1 MKTSMLQTIREKFTG
16 WIAALIIGAISIALV
31 ISFGNMNQTP
41 LEEDVVITVNDKEIT
56 LIDYREEYTN
66 QLLQFQEVFGDEIP
80 ESLEFTIQESATENL
95 IMKTLLK
102 DYVDTQGYRVSPE
115 FVAELITS
123 NPNFQLGEGFNR
135 QNYEAILTSQGIS
148 QSKYENDLRIQL
160 QIDQLRRALIES
172 SFITPSEFRKFV
184 ELQMEARSGQFL
196 MIPSSNYADQVSL
209 GNEEISAFYSQN
221 TNSFMTQEE
230 IDVEYLSI
238 DIEEIAQDIKISD
251 SDVEQYYNENIDR
264 FRSNEERK
272 SSHILISF
280 DDEVIDDAAL
290 EQIKNIQERIK
301 AGESFESL
309 AQEFSD
315 DGGSAANGGDLGW
328 AEPGLFVPEFDQVLF
343 ALKVGEIS
351 DPVKTQ
357 FGYHIIRLDDLK
369 EGRKKEF
376 AEIEEELTTEY
387 SKLLAEDRLY
397 ELAEQLDDLALQAF
411 NELDSVAEE
420 LALDLNQISAITRNG
435 SSFLNQEPELID
447 ILFSP
452 SSVEQFENTP
462 VYEFNNSIIVAR
474 VIGHRLP
481 EIKSLSDVEDEIK
494 SLLTVQKSIQIANEE
509 AKKMLT
515 DLSSGITISEL
526 SDLNTLELKEFDDIR
541 RNDDVLP
548 RGLMD
553 GLFST
558 LKANIDNNHF
568 TTVTVG
574 EDVYLFEVLR
584 INPGKLDDFNDQE
597 RDSGKIALAEQ
608 LGSNELAS
616 FAKQLREN
624 AVVEINPNLFSDA
637 YDL

>member
-1 MKTSMLQTIREKFTG
+1 MLQTIREKFTG
-16 WIAALIIGAISIALV
+16 WIAALIIGAISVALV

-56 LIDYREEYTN
+56 LIDYREEYTS
-66 QLLQFQEVFGDEIP
+66 QLLQFQEVFGNEIP

-95 IMKTLLK
+95 IMKTLLN
-102 DYVDTQGYRVSPE
+102 DYVDAHGYRVSPE
-115 FVAELITS
+115 FVAELITN

-135 QNYEAILTSQGIS
+135 ENYQAILTSQGVS
-148 QSKYENDLRIQL
+148 QSQYENDLRIQL
-160 QIDQLRRALIES
+160 QINQLRRGLIES

-184 ELQMEARSGQFL
+184 ELQMEERSGQYML
-196 MIPSSNYADQVSL
+196 IPSSNYADQVIL
-209 GNEEISAFYSQN
+209 DNQEINTFYTEN
-221 TNSFMTQEE
+221 TSSFMTEEE

-238 DIEEIAQDIKISD
+238 DIEDIVQDIEYSK
-251 SDVEQYYNENIDR
+251 SDVEQYYKENIDR

-290 EQIKNIQERIK
+290 EQINNIQERVK
-301 AGESFESL
+301 AGESFEAL

-343 ALKVGEIS
+343 ALEIGDIS

-376 AEIEEELTTEY
+376 AEIEEELTNEY

-397 ELAEQLDDLALQAF
+397 DLAEQLDDLALQAF
-411 NELDSVAEE
+411 NELDSVADA
-420 LALDLNQISAITRNG
+420 LALDLNQISAITRKG
-435 SSFLNQEPELID
+435 SSFLNQQPELID

-474 VIGHRLP
+474 VKGHRLP
-481 EIKSLSDVEDEIK
+481 ETKSLSDVEDEITN
-494 SLLTVQKSIQIANEE
+494 LLIVQNSIEIANEE
-509 AKKMLT
+509 AANIIRE
-515 DLSSGITISEL
+515 LSSGKTMTEL
-526 SDLNTLELKEFDDIR
+526 SDLYQLELKAFDELK
-541 RNDDVLP
+541 RNDDALP
-548 RGLMD
+548 RTVMD
-553 GLFST
+553 AVFTT
-558 LKANIDNNHF
+558 LKTNIDNNHYS
-568 TTVTVG
+568 TVSM
-574 EDVYLFEVLR
+574 DKNVYVFEVLQL
-584 INPGKLDDFNDQE
+584 NPGKLEDFNDQE

-616 FAKQLREN
+616 FAKELREN

>member
-1 MKTSMLQTIREKFTG
+1 MLQTIREKFTG

-56 LIDYREEYTN
+56 LIDYREEYTS

-95 IMKTLLK
+95 IMKTLLN
-102 DYVDTQGYRVSPE
+102 DYVDAQGYRVSPE

-135 QNYEAILTSQGIS
+135 ENYQAILTSQGVS
-148 QSKYENDLRIQL
+148 QSQYENDLRIQL
-160 QIDQLRRALIES
+160 QINQLRRGLIES

-184 ELQMEARSGQFL
+184 ELQMEERSGQYL
-196 MIPSSNYADQVSL
+196 LIPSTNYADQVIL
-209 GNEEISAFYSQN
+209 DNEEVSTFYTEN
-221 TNSFMTQEE
+221 TNSFMTEEE

-238 DIEEIAQDIKISD
+238 DIEDIAQGIEYSK
-251 SDVEQYYNENIDR
+251 SDVEQYYKENIDR

-290 EQIKNIQERIK
+290 EQIKNIQERVK
-301 AGESFESL
+301 AGESFEAL

-343 ALKVGEIS
+343 ALEIGDIS

-376 AEIEEELTTEY
+376 AEIEEELTNEY
-387 SKLLAEDRLY
+387 SKLLAEDQLY
-397 ELAEQLDDLALQAF
+397 DLAEQLDDLALQAF
-411 NELDSVAEE
+411 NELDSVADE

-435 SSFLNQEPELID
+435 SSFLNQQPELID

-474 VIGHRLP
+474 VIDHRLP
-481 EIKSLSDVEDEIK
+481 ETKSLSDVEDEIT
-494 SLLTVQKSIQIANEE
+494 SLLISQNSIEIANEE
-509 AKKMLT
+509 AAKIIRE
-515 DLSSGITISEL
+515 LSSGKTMTEL
-526 SDLNTLELKEFDDIR
+526 SGLYQLELKEFDELK
-541 RNDDVLP
+541 RNDDALP
-548 RGLMD
+548 RRVMD
-553 GLFST
+553 AVFTT
-558 LKANIDNNHF
+558 LKTNIDNNHYS
-568 TTVTVG
+568 TVTMD
-574 EDVYLFEVLR
+574 ENVYVFEVLQF
-584 INPGKLDDFNDQE
+584 NPGRLDDFNDQE